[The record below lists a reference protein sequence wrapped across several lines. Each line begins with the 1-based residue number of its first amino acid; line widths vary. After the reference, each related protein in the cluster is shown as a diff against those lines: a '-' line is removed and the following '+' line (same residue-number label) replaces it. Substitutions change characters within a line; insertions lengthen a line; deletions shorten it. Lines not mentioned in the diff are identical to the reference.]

1 MLIPIDKI
9 NVEDRIR
16 KDYGNIAELA
26 EDIRAN
32 GLINDIVINRD
43 YKLLA
48 GERRLRACMYL
59 GWDKVEV
66 KMMDTRDAEHELNV
80 EISENESRK
89 EFSKAERVDYMRRL
103 LRIEQAKAKERQGD
117 RKQTSDRNL
126 TEVQRADDAVAK
138 QFNVSRDTMRK
149 EMAIVDNSDTLTP
162 EDFADWDEGRLSTN
176 KAFLKIK
183 AEKDRLKNQVNT
195 LQKDIKTYASNIAD
209 LNATITEKDSTIAK
223 LENDTRTFTAAAYLE
238 RENKNVYRLL
248 DGCDD
253 IYELSREVERLLEDK
268 LAPLKFRRCFEAVS
282 VSESAKNNI
291 SALINSVSEWCR
303 EILRIIN
310 EDDDVID
317 VY

>member
-48 GERRLRACMYL
+48 GERRLRACKYL

-117 RKQTSDRNL
+117 RKQTSGRNL

-183 AEKDRLKNQVNT
+183 AEKDRLKNQVDT
-195 LQKDIKTYASNIAD
+195 LQKDIKSYASNIAN
-209 LNATITEKDSTIAK
+209 LNATISEKDSTIAK

-303 EILRIIN
+303 EILSIIN

>member
-26 EDIRAN
+26 EDIRVN

-103 LRIEQAKAKERQGD
+103 LRIEQAKASERMKAGGQNPVKNSAQGKTRD
-117 RKQTSDRNL
+117 IVSN
-126 TEVQRADDAVAK
+126 
-138 QFNVSRDTMRK
+138 QFGVSHDTMKK
-149 EMAIVDNSDTLTP
+149 EFSIVDNKDLLTP

-176 KAFLKIK
+176 KAFLKMK
-183 AEKDRLKNQVNT
+183 AEKDKLKNQVDT

-209 LNATITEKDSTIAK
+209 LNATITEKDSTIAR

-303 EILRIIN
+303 EILSIIN